1 MEKVST
7 DSYASEKRE
16 DYTDSWT
23 GLNKLAPELPMK
35 SQQPFPC
42 YRSPAHSPQT
52 ATSIDWQNR
61 RDQFRNSMA
70 LVNHIP
76 P

>member
-52 ATSIDWQNR
+52 ATSID
-61 RDQFRNSMA
+61 
-70 LVNHIP
+70 
-76 P
+76 